1 MLRLAG
7 TAIGTLAIVLSGCT
21 THLESVKAGPSAVSR
36 RGAPYMLQFTEY
48 KVVLTRRVVDCGSE
62 LKVVNKAEVT
72 STLVDDGAH
81 AYVIPFDSLR
91 HPFKI
96 SDLKVTYTDGR
107 LTSVNA
113 SSEDRTAQTVL
124 AAAQGIG
131 KVVLA
136 ASTGI
141 AVGAGGIEGCTDEV
155 GVNLKA
161 GKQAEADVA
170 SEKAAIDRLTSEV
183 TRLTAAFA
191 ASGNSDAQ
199 RPALAKAVNLLDA
212 ARLRLTDA
220 EARLKT
226 ANAFLS
232 HVTTVTW
239 PEDSLTFDS
248 SKSYPIPRSAIE
260 KWWDIPQGGL
270 AEDVW
275 EKRKQSK
282 YDEIANPLQVWLAIA
297 RVGSYG
303 RDPISKDGPDNG
315 TPEDGIRFRL
325 PANGKLLLCEK
336 VACRRDASDVLTT
349 EFAGPVQQLG
359 HIFYAPFS
367 SPAFSN
373 GTFELTLDAQGRP
386 TKMGIARTSSSAE
399 TIAGLAR
406 DSAGEF
412 AKGYAAIDKTPAE
425 RAAEELASLE
435 SAKKIADARAA
446 SDPESPAKQ
455 LAALELQK
463 KLADARL
470 ALDQAPTYE
479 LTRLTV
485 IAEAQKKYNDALGA
499 LQPGVDADAVAQRA
513 AIETDTSLLKAEAA
527 RIEAQIVLREAR
539 ARLGDSR

>member
-1 MLRLAG
+1 MIRLAG
-7 TAIGTLAIVLSGCT
+7 AAIGTLAIALSGCT
-21 THLESVKAGPSAVSR
+21 THLESVKAGPSAASR

-72 STLVDDGAH
+72 PTLVDDGAH
-81 AYVIPFDSLR
+81 AYVIPFDSLT
-91 HPFKI
+91 HPFRI
-96 SDLKVTYTDGR
+96 SDLTVGYTDGR

-136 ASTGI
+136 ASTGV

-155 GVNLKA
+155 GVHLTA
-161 GKQAEADVA
+161 RKQAESDVTA
-170 SEKAAIDRLTSEV
+170 EKAAIDRLTSEV

-199 RPALAKAVNLLDA
+199 RPALVKAVNQLDA
-212 ARLRLTDA
+212 ARLRLSDA

-260 KWWDIPQGGL
+260 KWWDVPQGGMT
-270 AEDVW
+270 ADAW
-275 EKRKQSK
+275 EMRKKNK
-282 YDEIANPLQVWLAIA
+282 YDEIANLLQVWLAIA
-297 RVGSYG
+297 KVGSYG
-303 RDPISKDGPDNG
+303 RDPGSKEEPDNG

-336 VACRRDASDVLTT
+336 VACRRDASDVLTA

-359 HIFYAPFS
+359 HIFYAAFS
-367 SPAFSN
+367 SPAGSN

-386 TKMGIARTSSSAE
+386 TRMGVARKSSSAE

-406 DSAGEF
+406 DGAGAFANGYSA
-412 AKGYAAIDKTPAE
+412 IVKTPAE
-425 RAAEELASLE
+425 RAAVELASLE

-446 SDPESPAKQ
+446 SDPASSARQ
-455 LAALELQK
+455 LAALELKK

-479 LTRLTV
+479 LARLTV
-485 IAEAQKKYNDALGA
+485 IAEAQKKYNDALTA

-527 RIEAQIVLREAR
+527 RFEAQIVLREAR
-539 ARLGDSR
+539 AKLGQ